1 MSRQFR
7 VYLLPDDIDWL
18 IAQLRDRFG
27 VRVLQD
33 HSPTTTPVELDS
45 PLRSWPANPRMNAH
59 TSVHCYLAMP
69 SGANIRMW
77 FAGKR
82 GEWLLADESEIIQ
95 FSGCDFDGKVL
106 AEGRFYFQTDKL
118 AGDTIVPKR
127 PEFLVWTAQIFR
139 ATKKLLAR
147 SKTLDSYV
155 GPLTADWWR
164 NGGKFVSQITGKP
177 VLGNEKP
184 DI

>member
-82 GEWLLADESEIIQ
+82 GEWLLANESEIIQ

-106 AEGRFYFQTDKL
+106 AVGRFYFQTDKL
-118 AGDTIVPKR
+118 VSDTISPKR
-127 PEFLVWTAQIFR
+127 PAFLTWADQLFR
-139 ATKKLLAR
+139 ATKKLLLR
-147 SKTLDSYV
+147 SKALDAYV
-155 GPLTADWWR
+155 GPSAADWWK
-164 NGGKFVSQITGKP
+164 NGGELVSQLTENPAFGRD
-177 VLGNEKP
+177 KP